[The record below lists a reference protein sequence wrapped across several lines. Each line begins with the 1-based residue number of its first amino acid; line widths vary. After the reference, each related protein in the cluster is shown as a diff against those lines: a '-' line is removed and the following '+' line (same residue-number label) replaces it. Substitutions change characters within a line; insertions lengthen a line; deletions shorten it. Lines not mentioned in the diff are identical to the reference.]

1 MIPPWAKNQLGS
13 FEFFYLKSGAAMKLN
28 SATIHCF
35 NKTNL
40 LFKVQ
45 DYCSSKMFEVR
56 IKVRVNLKMKGE
68 YIKVYSK
75 QIIQLELHNFGG
87 IAFHPTYDPKK

>member
-13 FEFFYLKSGAAMKLN
+13 FEFFYLKCGAAMKLN

-40 LFKVQ
+40 LFIVQ
-45 DYCSSKMFEVR
+45 DYCSSKMFEVQFW
-56 IKVRVNLKMKGE
+56 ITNQSIRVNLKMKGE

-75 QIIQLELHNFGG
+75 QIIQLELHMTTNL
-87 IAFHPTYDPKK
+87 TKK